1 MVLWATHQSW
11 LPSRS
16 VWSRQLLLDWATSS
30 PAAYH
35 RWVWR
40 HHAAFPEIYHPELR
54 FAPGSV
60 DRARIELFEDL
71 IATLRRDGIE
81 PASVTS
87 VLEVGSSLG
96 YLLRYVEESV
106 FPGASVLEGVDIDR
120 FAVEAGNAEL
130 QRRNSRVRLRHLDAT
145 DLGGY
150 LNGRSFDVVFCAGML
165 MYLNEVEAA
174 QLVATMLRA
183 ANVAMAITGIA
194 DPLQDNAT
202 MVSHTFRDWDTAYV
216 HNLDAMVLDAGG
228 RILFR
233 RWDGPREID
242 GLSVY
247 HLIAV
252 RDGSGES
259 PGT

>member
-1 MVLWATHQSW
+1 V
-11 LPSRS
+11 
-16 VWSRQLLLDWATSS
+16 SS

-40 HHAAFPEIYHPELR
+40 HHAAFPELYHPELR
-54 FAPGSV
+54 FAPGNV

-71 IATLRRDGIE
+71 TTTLRTEGVE

-120 FAVEAGNAEL
+120 FAVEAGNAAL
-130 QRRNSRVRLRHLDAT
+130 QQRSSRVRLHHLDAT
-145 DLGGY
+145 DLEGY
-150 LNGRSFDVVFCAGML
+150 LDGGSFDVVFCAGML
-165 MYLNEVEAA
+165 MYLNEAEAA

-183 ANVAMAITGIA
+183 ANMAMAITGVA
-194 DPLQDNAT
+194 HPRQDNA
-202 MVSHTFRDWDTAYV
+202 MMAGHTFRDWDKAFV
-216 HNLDAMVLDAGG
+216 HNLDAMVADAGG

-247 HLIAV
+247 HLIAA
-252 RDGSGES
+252 RDGIAV
-259 PGT
+259 GTGRP